1 MKTTK
6 QLNKLARNSKN
17 VKFNELVNQIQKFG
31 FALERVSGSHHIF
44 KHPEVTEILNLQPRK
59 GKAKDYQVKQFGR
72 LVEKYELQPQID

>member
-6 QLNKLARNSKN
+6 QLKKLARNSKN
-17 VKFNELVNQIQKFG
+17 VKFNELVNLIQKFG